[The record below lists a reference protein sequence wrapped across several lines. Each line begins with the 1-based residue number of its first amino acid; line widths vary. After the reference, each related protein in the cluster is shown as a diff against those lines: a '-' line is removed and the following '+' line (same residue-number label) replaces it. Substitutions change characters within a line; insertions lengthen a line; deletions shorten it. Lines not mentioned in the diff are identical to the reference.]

1 MLTDPATF
9 GRLILSLH
17 KSCSVKRRKLAP
29 SSNSGKIPKI
39 GTREH
44 ISELLSVKN
53 GKSVCRVVFKAG
65 LFCS

>member
-9 GRLILSLH
+9 GRLILSFH
-17 KSCSVKRRKLAP
+17 KSKSCLTTKRETRALIEFR
-29 SSNSGKIPKI
+29 KIPKI

-53 GKSVCRVVFKAG
+53 VTGPIPA
-65 LFCS
+65 

>member
-9 GRLILSLH
+9 GRLILSFH
-17 KSCSVKRRKLAP
+17 KSCSVTKRETRAL
-29 SSNSGKIPKI
+29 SEFRKIPKI

-53 GKSVCRVVFKAG
+53 VTGRSRPDFETLKP
-65 LFCS
+65 